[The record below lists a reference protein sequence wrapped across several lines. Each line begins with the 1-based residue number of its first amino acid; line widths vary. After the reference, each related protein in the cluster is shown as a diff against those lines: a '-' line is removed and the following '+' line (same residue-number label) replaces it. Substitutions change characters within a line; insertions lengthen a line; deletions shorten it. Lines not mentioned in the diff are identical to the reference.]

1 MKERK
6 NILLHLYGD
15 PEAEGDL
22 RSLLR
27 DEELR
32 AEHEALSEAK
42 FSLDHARRQKPDPAA
57 IDRVLAEAAATAA
70 TGKPGFR
77 TDRPPVWRN
86 RSLRRVLIPAISMAA
101 AIVFAVGYGLFSVSP
116 LSESGADTL
125 VSEMDERL
133 SPPES
138 LLRPTPLPPATNIQY
153 ASTSADPELAWDT
166 APEMRH
172 LYRTIESIGPESELA
187 WNDRS
192 VPLDRLPDSTPGDER
207 LRRASSRQR

>member
-42 FSLDHARRQKPDPAA
+42 FSLDHARRQKPDPAVL
-57 IDRVLAEAAATAA
+57 DRVLAQAAA
-70 TGKPGFR
+70 TGKPGYR

-86 RSLRRVLIPAISMAA
+86 RSLRRVLIPAVSMAA
-101 AIVFAVGYGLFSVSP
+101 AIVFAVGYGLFSVAP
-116 LSESGADTL
+116 LSERAADTL

-138 LLRPTPLPPATNIQY
+138 LLRPTPLPPATNMQY
-153 ASTSADPELAWDT
+153 ASASADPELAWDT

-172 LYRTIESIGPESELA
+172 LYRTIESIGPENELA

-192 VPLDRLPDSTPGDER
+192 VPLDRIPDSSPRDER